1 MKRPAQT
8 VGLLGLNHR
17 NCGCGIGI
25 NGRPTAGQGAMD
37 WAGVWEIPCPECAER
52 IAFAMTVALQQVPKE
67 PRGRRSLPAYAAG
80 NYPDKRRR

>member
-1 MKRPAQT
+1 MAAMKRPTQT

-37 WAGVWEIPCPECAER
+37 WAGGWEIPCPDCAKR
-52 IAFAMTVALQQVPKE
+52 VATAMAMTHQ
-67 PRGRRSLPAYAAG
+67 RGGGSS
-80 NYPDKRRR
+80 PDKRRRPA